1 MYRPNLKPSRESAY
15 ILGVLL
21 GDGTVTY
28 NGKNGYVVKLK
39 TKDHTFANEF
49 VLMLKKIGLNPVI
62 YTEKVSKYSK
72 NWNDCY
78 VVRAFSKIFY
88 KWYKSLTIDDIIRI
102 VKGYEKDFIRGFYES
117 EGSIWKRNDNNQ
129 LRIRIVNTNHKLMNA
144 ICSMLRELGF
154 NCKLRS
160 RLGSKRQAYEI
171 TIEGNN
177 VVSRFF
183 RIINPKIKNVVE
195 E

>member
-1 MYRPNLKPSRESAY
+1 MYRPNLKPSRELAY

-39 TKDHTFANEF
+39 TKDYTFANEF

-62 YTEKVSKYSK
+62 YTEKVSKYNK

-195 E
+195 G